1 MKAKNKKTLKRSLI
15 EWGIFLGIIAVI
27 YFAGWHTSIIG
38 NIQRLFLETG
48 VKNASLNIET
58 EERVDADF
66 SLQLYNDEEGIIKLD
81 KYRGKYI
88 LINLWATWCPP
99 CRAEMPTL
107 QNLYEEIDTSKVQFV
122 MISLDRD
129 PNVAAEYLQKYDY
142 TFPNFRLAE
151 DLPALYSSN
160 TIPTT
165 YIITP
170 DGKLAAKEVGMANY
184 DNDELRELFGKTKR
198 NN

>member
-1 MKAKNKKTLKRSLI
+1 MKKKKSVKRNI
-15 EWGIFLGIIAVI
+15 MEWVIFIGVIAVI

-48 VKNASLNIET
+48 VKNASLNIPVA
-58 EERVDADF
+58 EREDADF
-66 SLQLYNDEEGIIKLD
+66 SLKLFDDDKGIISLEEF
-81 KYRGKYI
+81 RGKYI

-129 PNVAAEYLQKYDY
+129 PNVAKEFIEKYGYD
-142 TFPNFRLAE
+142 FPSFRLAGN
-151 DLPALYSSN
+151 LPDVYEST

-170 DGKLAAKEVGMANY
+170 GGKIAAKEVGMANY
-184 DNDELRELFGKTKR
+184 DNDKLKTLFKDE
-198 NN
+198 